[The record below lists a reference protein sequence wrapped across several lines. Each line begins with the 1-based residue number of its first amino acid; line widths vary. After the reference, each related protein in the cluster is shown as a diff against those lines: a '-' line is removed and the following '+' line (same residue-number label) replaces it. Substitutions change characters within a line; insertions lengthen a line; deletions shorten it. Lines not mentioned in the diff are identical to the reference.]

1 VTAGPGPLAGVRVL
15 EATTG
20 QAGRTAGMLLA
31 DLGADVVRMVPPG
44 WAPAPPSS
52 PEGPEDLCWDRG
64 KRFVATGTGVVADLA
79 GRADLVIDDSPA
91 GMPVTA
97 AADLA
102 AAHPGLVHLAMPP
115 HASAGPWR
123 DLPADP
129 LLTGALGGFAV
140 FHPSTEP
147 GTPIASV
154 VPLVAA
160 VHGALGAVTGT
171 AGVLAA
177 RTTGH
182 GRALEV
188 TGLHASAACLAAMAV
203 DGLDVD
209 RIVST
214 GGRLNAGA
222 SFRVYR
228 CGDGRSLHLS
238 ALTVDFFLP
247 ALTVLDRLD
256 VMVLPGVDGE
266 FTNLHLPDIGAMVGA
281 ELERTFTT
289 RPRQEWLDL
298 LADAGVPAAPVS
310 DRTEWL
316 GGEVLA
322 SAAPPVALRH
332 PAVGPVVQPGIPV
345 TFPGGP
351 GVRRLPGPDGLVASA
366 DVWPGPPARPEP
378 SGPRPDSPLEGL
390 RVVDLSTFVAGPFA
404 STLLAELGASVVK
417 VEPSRGDPYRVF
429 SAPYAAVNH
438 RKLVAEVD
446 LRRPEARAGL
456 LDLLAEADVVVDN
469 LRPAKARALGLGDEV
484 IAAAAPALVRCSVSA
499 FGRSG
504 PFADLPGFDPVMQS
518 RSGLA
523 VAQGGDDEPVVI
535 TAPTIDI
542 GTSCLAALG
551 ALAGLVARR
560 RTGAGVHASV
570 SLAATAS
577 FLQAAELT
585 TYAGRPRP
593 LTGGRDF
600 RGPTPFRRHHRAADG
615 WLTVAARTA
624 AQEAAAASV
633 LGCGDDP
640 GRTAEV
646 VATAPVE
653 HWLSELGRAGVP
665 ACPVT
670 PHAGYLTHPYL
681 VENDMTHVVRDP
693 RFGRFRLVRGYSAP
707 VVALPDDAV
716 AAHWPAAAAR
726 LAAVGTLAERW
737 LRVPD
742 PAAS

>member
-1 VTAGPGPLAGVRVL
+1 
-15 EATTG
+15 
-20 QAGRTAGMLLA
+20 MLLA
-31 DLGADVVRMVPPG
+31 DLGADVVRVVPPG
-44 WAPAPPSS
+44 WAPAPPES
-52 PEGPEDLCWDRG
+52 PAGPEDLCWDRG
-64 KRFVATGTGVVADLA
+64 KRFVTAGAGVVADLA
-79 GRADLVIDDSPA
+79 GRADLLVDDSVPGA
-91 GMPVTA
+91 PGTA
-97 AADLA
+97 DPG

-115 HASAGPWR
+115 HGSAGRWR

-140 FHPSTEP
+140 FHPSTDP

-160 VHGALGAVTGT
+160 VHGALGAVTAT

-188 TGLHASAACLAAMAV
+188 TGLHASAACLAVMAV

-266 FTNLHLPDIGAMVGA
+266 FTNLHLPEIGAMVGV
-281 ELERTFTT
+281 ELERTFAT

-298 LADAGVPAAPVS
+298 LAGAGVPAAPVS
-310 DRTEWL
+310 DRAEWL

-332 PAVGPVVQPGIPV
+332 PVAGSVVQPGVPV
-345 TFPGGP
+345 TFDGAP
-351 GVRRLPGPDGLVASA
+351 GVRRLPGPDALVAPA
-366 DVWPGPPARPEP
+366 DVWPGSPARPEP
-378 SGPRPDSPLEGL
+378 SGPRPDAPLAGL

-404 STLLAELGASVVK
+404 STLLADLGASVVK
-417 VEPSRGDPYRVF
+417 VEPTRGDPYRVF

-446 LRRPEARAGL
+446 LRRADARAEL
-456 LDLLAEADVVVDN
+456 LELLAEADVLVDN
-469 LRPAKARALGLGDEV
+469 LRPAKARALGLDDGLL
-484 IAAAAPALVRCSVSA
+484 AATAPALVRCSVSA

-551 ALAGLVARR
+551 VLAGLVERT
-560 RTGAGVHASV
+560 RTGAGAAASV

-585 TYAGRPRP
+585 TYAGRPEP
-593 LTGGRDF
+593 PTGGRDF
-600 RGPTPFRRHHRAADG
+600 RGPSPFRRHHRAADG
-615 WLTVAARTA
+615 WLTIAARTPGEE
-624 AQEAAAASV
+624 EAAAALV
-633 LGCGDDP
+633 GGTERL
-640 GRTAEV
+640 AETL
-646 VATAPVE
+646 AAEPVE
-653 HWLSELGRAGVP
+653 HWLRELGCLGVP

-670 PHAGYLTHPYL
+670 PHAGFLTQPLL

-693 RFGRFRLVRGYSAP
+693 RFGRFRLVRGYSGP
-707 VVALPDDAV
+707 VVALPHDAV
-716 AAHWPAAAAR
+716 AAHWPTARER

-737 LRVPD
+737 SRVPD
-742 PAAS
+742 PASG